1 MNNGVNTKAGRSAA
15 LDLREAHR
23 WFCAG
28 SKRSIRAASKRTMN
42 RERRR
47 MDRIACKET
56 Y

>member
-1 MNNGVNTKAGRSAA
+1 MKNGVNTKAGRCAA

-23 WFCAG
+23 YFCAG
-28 SKRSIRAASKRTMN
+28 SKRSIRAAAKRTMT

-47 MDRIACKET
+47 LDRLACEET

>member
-1 MNNGVNTKAGRSAA
+1 MNNGVNTKAGRFAA

-28 SKRSIRAASKRTMN
+28 SKRTMN

>member
-15 LDLREAHR
+15 LDLREAHK

-28 SKRSIRAASKRTMN
+28 SKRSIRTAAKRAMN

-47 MDRIACKET
+47 LDRRACQEV